1 MRPVR
6 FILFVFRRREAG
18 TNVTVAHSPL
28 SGTGLPYTYA
38 RAAEKQTEGV
48 SGFHALYKRATPT
61 GFESSGRSNVAPDEW
76 ACPARTRIFAPYIVK
91 AIIKK
96 RFDKNDKRTKMK
108 TAPLAA
114 VPLSASI
121 NPAIHKPVNPLPR
134 LLLAGG
140 CAALL
145 CGCQLLTY
153 QSPTGES
160 FTRVSLGAT
169 TSLSSLSLEG
179 STNGV
184 RRVELRGY
192 QNDSSQALGAV
203 TEAAVKAALQ
213 SAK

>member
-1 MRPVR
+1 M
-6 FILFVFRRREAG
+6 G
-18 TNVTVAHSPL
+18 L
-28 SGTGLPYTYA
+28 SGPDKDF
-38 RAAEKQTEGV
+38 RAIHSEGN
-48 SGFHALYKRATPT
+48 KT
-61 GFESSGRSNVAPDEW
+61 
-76 ACPARTRIFAPYIVK
+76 
-91 AIIKK
+91 
-96 RFDKNDKRTKMK
+96 KNDLMKTTNQNQKMK
-108 TAPLAA
+108 IALFPTARLPHLKN
-114 VPLSASI
+114 PTIHKSI
-121 NPAIHKPVNPLPR
+121 NPLTR